1 MTQRSLSISSPD
13 EHTGEAPEPSRE
25 KLAVDVLADEEAGR
39 QESNLRS
46 EDSTAGETL
55 LRTASFNHLDT
66 PQLDLATA
74 QGLSHEQGDNPGK
87 PVGSFLL
94 DWLCR
99 YNAQLGLGSGTAA
112 GFGLHAGSARCGHV
126 NAPIGAGSDLHQ
138 NRNALTPRA
147 IGDKS
152 P

>member
-1 MTQRSLSISSPD
+1 MTQRNLSISSPD

-25 KLAVDVLADEEAGR
+25 DLAADVLADEV
-39 QESNLRS
+39 
-46 EDSTAGETL
+46 
-55 LRTASFNHLDT
+55 
-66 PQLDLATA
+66 LATA

-94 DWLCR
+94 DWLSR

-112 GFGLHAGSARCGHV
+112 GFGLDAGFARHS
-126 NAPIGAGSDLHQ
+126 PSGAGSDLHQ
-138 NRNALTPRA
+138 NRNAPTPSA